1 MKRIFLSLLTIALSI
16 VGTQAGDAL
25 WYYTIST
32 SYENNVITTEENGEL
47 VTQNYAK
54 TKQYTL
60 GKETEGIRFTVV
72 ETNQASKA
80 NGFCYFVL
88 GEFRVLDADGN
99 PVAYSVTSNCDYNE
113 FNEGKDG
120 DGLSALNDGVLNNY
134 FHSNYRNGAP
144 DEYHYIEL
152 TFEKPIKKFSLE
164 WYGRPNKSKY
174 EFSPTLC
181 GITPKGHKFTDDMIN
196 TDPWS
201 YTISAP
207 NGGKVVTNT
216 ENGVTV
222 MQNYVKT
229 KLYTLDKKTRG
240 IRFTVVETNQPGST
254 ANGFC
259 YFVLG
264 EFRVLDADGNPI
276 AYSVTSNCD
285 YNEFN
290 GADGDGLKA
299 LNDGVLNNYFHS
311 NYGSGAPDEYHYIEL
326 VLEESVSSF
335 SLEWYGRPNLSEF
348 EFSPS
353 LCGIT
358 PKDCKFTKD
367 MIKIDD
373 PIGDDDDDDTDI
385 IYNTIDVSTEPCI
398 FISLADGGIDA
409 YPLNSLTQEQ
419 YVDGDTLYVPLTS
432 GNTIKYHTSE
442 YKSISNEIPQFPY
455 LTSYKFNNKYNA
467 NLNID
472 VIANCEN
479 EKIEVSFNSIGK
491 YLTASFQLS
500 DERAIAYIGNQL
512 QTSKKTRNSFAE
524 DVKYTVTY
532 PGYNVI
538 LNVKAGGTSKDVKVP
553 FGRIY
558 TIVSDWLADYSEVP
572 RIDIDMDYPASSIN
586 KETYLDAKISIS
598 GGEMYDDFT
607 DSVKIKG
614 RGNSTWGY
622 SKKPYRLKFESKV
635 KPFGLTKGKSWVLLA
650 NAQRGALMANAI
662 AMKVG
667 QLIEVPCTNHI
678 IPVDLYING
687 EYKGNYM
694 FTEHIGLSNNS
705 VDEDENRAYILEL
718 DSYYDEEYKFR
729 STNYNLPVNIKDPD
743 LNDFKTEATY
753 NDSERLEYDDEAEAK
768 FNAIKQDFALFEDAL
783 YYNNGELGK
792 YLDLDVAARFILV
805 NELVLNKELCHPKST
820 YLWKGD
826 MYSPES
832 KINFGPLWDFDWAFG
847 YENTHSYFDIDY
859 KLKLLSMSGY
869 GKDFFQALMAN
880 DEFLTHYYKVWK
892 EFIEAKHIK
901 EVKEYISD
909 YYAFVEPSFENNYY
923 LWGDGEAYG
932 SKIEQMQD
940 WMQSRHDYIASLLTK
955 YDITDLIHTVLG
967 DIDCNDL
974 LTIRDVALLNDY
986 LNGKTEN
993 DGFNAKKADSD
1004 NNGNIDA
1011 EDLNRTVK
1019 QLTYGEPVPSLYYYN
1034 TPVSKTTLTTL
1045 DETAVE
1051 NIINIPVYLQNE
1063 TQEEIKAIQ
1072 ADVIIPANVSIEKIS
1087 AQNSAQGDTVIYAQI
1102 TNEQYRI
1109 VAYNKNGNTYID
1121 DTPIFNIELNNS
1133 QYTAEEPYVA
1143 QIKEIL
1149 AVDGRNMEKRI
1160 NEARFEI
1167 NVATNIVAIDDVKVN
1182 IKVYSNSITVTGAD
1196 NSNVSI
1202 YSTTGTLVKEINHYS
1217 GEEITLDN
1225 GIYIVRT
1232 KNKTIKVKL

>member
-16 VGTQAGDAL
+16 AGTQADDAL

-54 TKQYTL
+54 TEQYTL
-60 GKETEGIRFTVV
+60 GTETEGIRFTVV
-72 ETNQASKA
+72 ETNQPGNRT

-99 PVAYSVTSNCDYNE
+99 PVAYTVTSNCDYNE
-113 FNEGKDG
+113 FNSGKDG
-120 DGLSALNDGVLNNY
+120 DGLPALNDGVLNNY
-134 FHSNYRNGAP
+134 FHSNYKNGAP
-144 DEYHYIEL
+144 TEYHYLEL
-152 TFEKPIKKFSLE
+152 TFNKPIKKFSLE

-181 GITPKGHKFTDDMIN
+181 GITPKGCKFTNDMIN

-207 NGGKVVTNT
+207 NGGKVVTNF
-216 ENGVTV
+216 ENGVMV

-229 KLYTLDKKTRG
+229 KQYTLDKKTKG
-240 IRFTVVETNQPGST
+240 IRFTVVETNQPNSK
-254 ANGFC
+254 ANDFC

-264 EFRVLDADGNPI
+264 ELRVLDAQGNPI
-276 AYSVTSNCD
+276 AYTATSNCD

-290 GADGDGLKA
+290 GKDGDGLPA

-311 NYGSGAPDEYHYIEL
+311 NYSFGAPDEYHYIEM
-326 VLEESVSSF
+326 VFAEAVNEF
-335 SLEWYGRPNLSEF
+335 SLEWYGRPNLSDY

-358 PKDCKFTKD
+358 PKGCKFTKD
-367 MIKIDD
+367 MINIDD
-373 PIGDDDDDDTDI
+373 PIGDDDDDDDDTII
-385 IYNTIDVSTEPCI
+385 IYNTIDVSAEPCI

-409 YPLNSLTQEQ
+409 YPLNRLAQEQ

-442 YKSISNEIPQFPY
+442 YKSIGNEIPQLPY
-455 LTSYKFNNKYNA
+455 MTSYKFNNKYNA
-467 NLNID
+467 NLNTD

-479 EKIEVSFNSIGK
+479 EKIEVSINSIGK
-491 YLTASFQLS
+491 YLAASFQLS
-500 DERAIAYIGNQL
+500 DERALAYIGNQL

-538 LNVKAGGTSKDVKVP
+538 MGVKAGGADKDVKVP

-558 TIVSDWLADYSEVP
+558 TIVSHWLTDYSEVP

-598 GGEMYDDFT
+598 GGEMYGDFT
-607 DSVKIKG
+607 DDVKIKG

-622 SKKPYRLKFESKV
+622 SKKPYRLKFASKV

-729 STNYNLPVNIKDPD
+729 TANYNLPVNIKDPD
-743 LNDFKTEATY
+743 LEDYKTEAAY
-753 NDSERLEYDDEAEAK
+753 NNSERLEYDDEIEAK
-768 FNAIKQDFALFEDAL
+768 FNAIKQDFQRFEDAL
-783 YYNNGELGK
+783 YYNTGELGK

-820 YLWKGD
+820 YLWKSD

-832 KINFGPLWDFDWAFG
+832 KIMFGPLWDFDWAFG

-859 KLKLLSMSGY
+859 KLNLLSMNGY
-869 GKDFFQALMAN
+869 GKTFFQALMTN
-880 DEFLTHYYKVWK
+880 DEFLKHYYKVWK

-923 LWGDGEAYG
+923 IWGDGDAYG
-932 SKIEQMQD
+932 EKITQMQN
-940 WMQSRHDYIASLLTK
+940 WMQSRHDHIALLLTK

-967 DIDCNDL
+967 DIDSNDL

-993 DGFNAKKADSD
+993 DGFNAKNADSD

-1011 EDLNRTVK
+1011 EDLNQTVK
-1019 QLTYGEPVPSLYYYN
+1019 QLASGESVPSLYYYN
-1034 TPVSKTTLTTL
+1034 TPVSKATLATL
-1045 DETAVE
+1045 DETTAG
-1051 NIINIPVYLQNE
+1051 NIINIPVYLQND
-1063 TQEEIKAIQ
+1063 TLEEIKAIQ
-1072 ADVIIPANVSIEKIS
+1072 ADVIIPANVSIEKIT
-1087 AQNSAQGDTVIYAQI
+1087 AQNSAQGDTIVYAQI
-1102 TNEQYRI
+1102 SNEQYRI
-1109 VAYNKNGNTYID
+1109 VAYNKNGNTFIGG
-1121 DTPIFNIELNNS
+1121 TPIFNIELNNS
-1133 QYTAEEPYVA
+1133 QYTAEEPYAA
-1143 QIKEIL
+1143 QIREIL
-1149 AVDGRNMEKRI
+1149 AVDGINLEKRI
-1160 NEARFEI
+1160 NEAQFEI
-1167 NVATNIVAIDDVKVN
+1167 NGTTDIIAV
-1182 IKVYSNSITVTGAD
+1182 D
-1196 NSNVSI
+1196 NVE
-1202 YSTTGTLVKEINHYS
+1202 V
-1217 GEEITLDN
+1217 
-1225 GIYIVRT
+1225 
-1232 KNKTIKVKL
+1232 TIKV